1 MNSIPTASNG
11 GLLLYVAVALL
22 LVWLAAVSRPSRRVA
37 IDTGPHKSNPVSV
50 GILPDE
56 DAAGAITTTLQSQG
70 VVMSHPTS
78 TRIPTDRLV
87 EAAADLRPWWASG
100 GHHVLNNSDR
110 PTDDDPE
117 AGWVRW
123 LSAPMCD
130 DPHFDAWLERTVSI
144 DDDLQVL
151 AVTDEIAATVED
163 REVAFPVARASDA
176 IALIRA
182 AVSVWAS
189 HPTEE
194 GLS

>member
-1 MNSIPTASNG
+1 MNSIPTIANG
-11 GLLLYVAVALL
+11 GVLAYMAVALL
-22 LVWLAAVSRPSRRVA
+22 LVWLAAVSRPSPRVVA
-37 IDTGPHKSNPVSV
+37 VDGTRKFNPGNVSILAESDVTGA
-50 GILPDE
+50 DE
-56 DAAGAITTTLQSQG
+56 NTLQSQG
-70 VVMSHPTS
+70 AVMTDS
-78 TRIPTDRLV
+78 TVNPISTDRLL

-100 GHHVLNNSDR
+100 GEHVLNNSDR
-110 PTDDDPE
+110 PTDGDPE

-130 DPHFDAWLERTVSI
+130 DPHFDAWLERTVSL
-144 DDDLQVL
+144 DDDLKVL
-151 AVTDEIAATVED
+151 AVTDEVAANIED
-163 REVAFPVARASDA
+163 REVAFPVARASDV